1 MNDVVNLNTGL
12 YHDQSLFN
20 LINTVKPLPAALC
33 GVADFSMN
41 SCFSKV
47 NMLWEKKNVRMTKM
61 VFFSKKNLRMTKIC
75 SQKFW

>member
-1 MNDVVNLNTGL
+1 MNDVVNPNTGL

-20 LINTVKPLPAALC
+20 LIQIVNPLPAGLC
-33 GVADFSMN
+33 VVADCSMN

-47 NMLWEKKNVRMTKM
+47 NMLWEKKNVRMTKL
-61 VFFSKKNLRMTKIC
+61 FFSRKKNLRMTKIC

>member
-47 NMLWEKKNVRMTKM
+47 NMLWEKKKCQDDKNG
-61 VFFSKKNLRMTKIC
+61 FFLEKK
-75 SQKFW
+75 SQDD